1 MKGHNIAVYII
12 IPLALFSIMSL
23 FDNVQA
29 QTNST
34 SSSANQTTS
43 QPQQQNQNTAQT
55 NSTSSSANQTTSQ
68 PQQQNQNANLT
79 AQALM
84 KTDIVAVKNTLM
96 NAQLAVVDGNIEQA
110 LKDVM
115 DLETQLILLKPSPP
129 TKLIN
134 NIHKAIAAISTSEI
148 DKSLNTLTNI
158 QVSILKAENLIFKAA
173 VTNPQVMQ
181 QIHTVNYVVPT
192 PQSQEMQQVDTSKN
206 VVPTPQPKKMQQVD
220 NLENLIPTPQP
231 EMILQVDTLESN
243 TNADADD
250 FTSIEDN

>member
-12 IPLALFSIMSL
+12 IPLALFSIMSS

-34 SSSANQTTS
+34 SSANQTAS
-43 QPQQQNQNTAQT
+43 QQQ
-55 NSTSSSANQTTSQ
+55 
-68 PQQQNQNANLT
+68 QQQNQNANLT

-84 KTDIVAVKNTLM
+84 KTDIVALKNTLM

-173 VTNPQVMQ
+173 VGNPQVMQ

-192 PQSQEMQQVDTSKN
+192 PQPEKIQQVDTSKMYT
-206 VVPTPQPKKMQQVD
+206 TPQPEKIQQVD
-220 NLENLIPTPQP
+220 TLENLIPTSQP
-231 EMILQVDTLESN
+231 EMIQQVDTLEPN
-243 TNADADD
+243 TNADDL
-250 FTSIEDN
+250 TSLEDR

>member
-1 MKGHNIAVYII
+1 MTGHNIAVYII

-34 SSSANQTTS
+34 SSANQTTS
-43 QPQQQNQNTAQT
+43 QQQQL
-55 NSTSSSANQTTSQ
+55 
-68 PQQQNQNANLT
+68 NQNANLT
-79 AQALM
+79 AQTLM
-84 KTDIVAVKNTLM
+84 KTDIVALKNTLM
-96 NAQLAVVDGNIEQA
+96 NAQLAIVDGNIKQA

-115 DLETQLILLKPSPP
+115 DLETQLILLEPAPP
-129 TKLIN
+129 TKFIN

-173 VTNPQVMQ
+173 VANPQVMQ

-192 PQSQEMQQVDTSKN
+192 PQPEKIQQVDTSKN
-206 VVPTPQPKKMQQVD
+206 LVPTPQPEKIQQF
-220 NLENLIPTPQP
+220 
-231 EMILQVDTLESN
+231 DTLEPN
-243 TNADADD
+243 TIADD

>member
-12 IPLALFSIMSL
+12 IPLALFSILSL

-34 SSSANQTTS
+34 SSTNQTAS
-43 QPQQQNQNTAQT
+43 QQQQNQNTPQT
-55 NSTSSSANQTTSQ
+55 NSTSSTNQIASQ
-68 PQQQNQNANLT
+68 QQQQNQNANLT

-84 KTDIVAVKNTLM
+84 KTDIVALKNTLM
-96 NAQLAVVDGNIEQA
+96 NAQLAIVDGNIEQA

-192 PQSQEMQQVDTSKN
+192 PQPEKIQQVDTSKN
-206 VVPTPQPKKMQQVD
+206 VVPTPQAEKIQQVD
-220 NLENLIPTPQP
+220 TLENLIPTPQP
-231 EMILQVDTLESN
+231 EKIQQFDTLETN
-243 TNADADD
+243 TIADD
-250 FTSIEDN
+250 FTSLEDR

>member
-1 MKGHNIAVYII
+1 MRNFQRILCVILYEILFTSHINNLQYAIQMKGHNIAVYII
-12 IPLALFSIMSL
+12 IPLALFSIISL
-23 FDNVQA
+23 FENVQA

-34 SSSANQTTS
+34 SSTNQTAS
-43 QPQQQNQNTAQT
+43 QQQQNQNTPQT
-55 NSTSSSANQTTSQ
+55 NSTSSTNQIASQ
-68 PQQQNQNANLT
+68 QQQQNQNANLT

-84 KTDIVAVKNTLM
+84 KTDIVALKNTLM
-96 NAQLAVVDGNIEQA
+96 NAQLAIVDGNIEQA

-173 VTNPQVMQ
+173 VANPKVMQ
-181 QIHTVNYVVPT
+181 QIHTVNYVI
-192 PQSQEMQQVDTSKN
+192 
-206 VVPTPQPKKMQQVD
+206 PTPQPKKIQQF
-220 NLENLIPTPQP
+220 
-231 EMILQVDTLESN
+231 DTLETN
-243 TNADADD
+243 TIADD

>member
-34 SSSANQTTS
+34 SSANQTTS
-43 QPQQQNQNTAQT
+43 QQQQL
-55 NSTSSSANQTTSQ
+55 
-68 PQQQNQNANLT
+68 NQNANLT
-79 AQALM
+79 AQTLM
-84 KTDIVAVKNTLM
+84 KTDIVALKNTLM
-96 NAQLAVVDGNIEQA
+96 NAQLAIVDGNIKQA

-115 DLETQLILLKPSPP
+115 DLETQLILLEPAPP
-129 TKLIN
+129 TKFIN

-158 QVSILKAENLIFKAA
+158 QVSILKAENLLFKAA
-173 VTNPQVMQ
+173 VGNPQVMQ

-192 PQSQEMQQVDTSKN
+192 PQPQENQ
-206 VVPTPQPKKMQQVD
+206 
-220 NLENLIPTPQP
+220 
-231 EMILQVDTLESN
+231 QVDTLENLVPTTQSREIQQFDTLETN
-243 TNADADD
+243 TIADD
-250 FTSIEDN
+250 FTNIEDS